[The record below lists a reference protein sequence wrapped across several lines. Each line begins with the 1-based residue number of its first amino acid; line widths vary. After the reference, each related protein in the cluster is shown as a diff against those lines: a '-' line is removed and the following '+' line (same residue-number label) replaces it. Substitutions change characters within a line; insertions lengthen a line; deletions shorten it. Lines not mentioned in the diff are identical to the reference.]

1 MKTDFPFT
9 AIHQLLLFFSDSG
22 VSIFRTY
29 LFIFHMQGVQK
40 IRILQFFFSFLTK
53 LVWMPRKGS
62 IESAEE
68 EANKRTVLNRRTYS
82 KPSGRRTGQKYGHN
96 GGEGKNGGHNNGS
109 PDRKKGR
116 GSNPRCPESEETGSK
131 CPSPRSQPTDPG

>member
-53 LVWMPRKGS
+53 LVWMPQNGY

-82 KPSGRRTGQKYGHN
+82 KPSGRRTGQKHGHN

>member
-1 MKTDFPFT
+1 M
-9 AIHQLLLFFSDSG
+9 
-22 VSIFRTY
+22 
-29 LFIFHMQGVQK
+29 
-40 IRILQFFFSFLTK
+40 LQN
-53 LVWMPRKGS
+53 GY

-82 KPSGRRTGQKYGHN
+82 KPSGRRTGQKHGHN
-96 GGEGKNGGHNNGS
+96 GGKYKNGGDNNGS